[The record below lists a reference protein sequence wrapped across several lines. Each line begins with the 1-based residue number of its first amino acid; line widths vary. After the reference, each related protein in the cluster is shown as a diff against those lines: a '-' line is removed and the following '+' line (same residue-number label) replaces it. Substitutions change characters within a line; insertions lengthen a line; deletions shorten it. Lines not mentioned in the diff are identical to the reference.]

1 MFGPYHTTLDF
12 SSMNGNGIT
21 RTCSRCNCC
30 ACSSRCDSCACGGCR
45 GCSARVCGRCDSGTC
60 HRRSGCSRRFC
71 SRCHSCRSRPP
82 AAGATAVP
90 EGGTVVAPAGGA
102 TAGGPVQPTQ
112 RCGCSWCERT
122 SCAAAPC
129 QVFSGRRLPEPDRGT
144 ARRGTSL
151 SFQVGCG
158 WGWRWP
164 WLWLSQLVGGAGGGG
179 VAGVVV
185 GWQAG
190 GFPGGCRAWFR
201 WCGGPGHWVGLAGG
215 FRGRGPW
222 RVGGGNTWWGCGCVG
237 LVACG

>member
-1 MFGPYHTTLDF
+1 MLSFTTFFRWLPIGPLRNSLQCLAPTTCSRRNGTTLDF

-71 SRCHSCRSRPP
+71 SRCHGAGPP

-90 EGGTVVAPAGGA
+90 GGGTVVAPVQAVPRPAGQSNRRQVAGA
-102 TAGGPVQPTQ
+102 GLAQ

-151 SFQVGCG
+151 SFQGFA
-158 WGWRWP
+158 R
-164 WLWLSQLVGGAGGGG
+164 LSFL
-179 VAGVVV
+179 
-185 GWQAG
+185 
-190 GFPGGCRAWFR
+190 
-201 WCGGPGHWVGLAGG
+201 L
-215 FRGRGPW
+215 
-222 RVGGGNTWWGCGCVG
+222 
-237 LVACG
+237 LEL